1 MEIDSRATATDEMA
15 VDSPV
20 MVDGA
25 IGEELS
31 EHARPRKRTR
41 RACDKCSAS
50 RTRCNGECPCRR
62 CEDYGYA
69 CRYNRE
75 IKKRGRAPISMSGA
89 SGDST
94 RPDPSQAMDNTSS
107 KESCH
112 TRRSSS
118 GAHGDGSQ
126 QQWRH
131 HSHRASFG
139 SSNGHAP
146 TTHYASHHG
155 GGPGSTPSPSVS
167 SPSGGGGPAFHGQVL
182 SPPSTA
188 SGEARPSSFFIRHG
202 NSYSDSAAVPRPPV
216 HGSNGSHGI
225 TTTAQPESRD
235 GGGLTLAGP
244 QQQYHQQHHHHHHP
258 AVSTS
263 TTVLPG
269 ILTVPAGPNT
279 AASPPTVHPSIP
291 AYLPSLHSP
300 STAVSASGGSYGT
313 SVHAHMQLASLLDS
327 TAVMDHPGTA
337 AVGMS
342 SAHHHHHHHQ
352 SATTALARAGGPQ
365 HEGTSPPGGRVPS
378 VAGSQHTAGGP
389 GGGGTDAAPSD
400 ESAGYPSPDHGAG
413 SVSGGVGLSPHA
425 QPRGVSF
432 SGQSSSGGIIGRTPG
447 HGHSRGS
454 FSTSATSVTGGVGPG
469 NSTVGAAEP
478 GGSGSLGGGAAGG
491 MASTSTPPLFPD
503 IQRVSSLYRAP
514 SADCRYACLA
524 PVLPYLGNIIP
535 ASVACDLLDVYLTE
549 PGSSLFRCAS
559 PYILTRIFRKRSLLH
574 PTRPR
579 PTTPALL
586 ATMLWCAAQT
596 ADIVLLHVPGS
607 RSKITNAL
615 YELSTSLISAR
626 DPDRWRRIHGGLRV
640 ENDQSQN
647 HYAAYIRNMHGG
659 GVGGIGAHQPET
671 TATNEPAGLV
681 DDVLTLV
688 LLSIAVSGG
697 DFKSDCFKW
706 WSKAIRLTLALGL
719 HREDDRCSASIS
731 PCANPLCSCRRDQ
744 DVHTLAGQ
752 EACEERRRVFWLVY
766 CLDRHLSLS
775 FNSVLSIPDS
785 YCQVYAPLPEGVW
798 EDLDAVSST
807 TDMPARVLGPP
818 GVVTGTGFFEYFLPL
833 MATLGDI
840 IEVHHRRLHPRLG
853 GLDDS
858 GAVAL
863 IGGRLAACERSL
875 ERMALEAEHSSSA
888 ATTGTAGTAEA
899 HHPVHHDY
907 RANSAAAGGDDVG
920 AGRVGSITIAPL
932 SPAPIGGTPGPH
944 IKDLVTGGVA
954 GAASSTSTHGGN
966 GNGNGHSSGSTA
978 RGGSV
983 GAGGGSGTGGHGS
996 IAPAASSVGA
1006 AVGNGGGGSGSGSTS
1021 PLQRRPQPHKTHNS
1035 TRPATARDRSRLQ
1048 LVLAYSTHILH
1059 VLHVLLHG
1067 KWDAISMLDDD
1078 DDWITSTRFN
1088 DCATHAISAS
1098 QAVSRI
1104 LRHDPELTF
1113 MPYLFG
1119 IYLLHGSFILLLF
1132 ADRMPQLGGPNQ
1144 SVEQA
1149 CETIVRAHEVCVVTL
1164 STEFQKNFR
1173 KVLRST
1179 LYSVRGS
1186 SPTEWEEHKARRRA
1200 LSLYRWTR
1208 GAKGLA
1214 L

>member
-1 MEIDSRATATDEMA
+1 
-15 VDSPV
+15 
-20 MVDGA
+20 
-25 IGEELS
+25 
-31 EHARPRKRTR
+31 
-41 RACDKCSAS
+41 
-50 RTRCNGECPCRR
+50 
-62 CEDYGYA
+62 
-69 CRYNRE
+69 
-75 IKKRGRAPISMSGA
+75 
-89 SGDST
+89 
-94 RPDPSQAMDNTSS
+94 
-107 KESCH
+107 
-112 TRRSSS
+112 
-118 GAHGDGSQ
+118 
-126 QQWRH
+126 
-131 HSHRASFG
+131 
-139 SSNGHAP
+139 
-146 TTHYASHHG
+146 
-155 GGPGSTPSPSVS
+155 
-167 SPSGGGGPAFHGQVL
+167 
-182 SPPSTA
+182 
-188 SGEARPSSFFIRHG
+188 
-202 NSYSDSAAVPRPPV
+202 
-216 HGSNGSHGI
+216 
-225 TTTAQPESRD
+225 
-235 GGGLTLAGP
+235 
-244 QQQYHQQHHHHHHP
+244 
-258 AVSTS
+258 
-263 TTVLPG
+263 
-269 ILTVPAGPNT
+269 
-279 AASPPTVHPSIP
+279 
-291 AYLPSLHSP
+291 
-300 STAVSASGGSYGT
+300 
-313 SVHAHMQLASLLDS
+313 MQLASLLDP
-327 TAVMDHPGTA
+327 TAVMDHPGTSA
-337 AVGMS
+337 AGIL
-342 SAHHHHHHHQ
+342 SAHHPHQ
-352 SATTALARAGGPQ
+352 SAALAGTGGSQ
-365 HEGTSPPGGRVPS
+365 HGTTSPPGDRVPS

-389 GGGGTDAAPSD
+389 SGGGTDALPSD
-400 ESAGYPSPDHGAG
+400 ESVGYPSPDNGVG
-413 SVSGGVGLSPHA
+413 SASGGVGPSPHVHI
-425 QPRGVSF
+425 RGVSF
-432 SGQSSSGGIIGRTPG
+432 SGQGSSGCITDRTPG

-454 FSTSATSVTGGVGPG
+454 FSTSTTSVTGPG
-469 NSTVGAAEP
+469 NSTGRATEP
-478 GGSGSLGGGAAGG
+478 SGSGGRDGGAAGG
-491 MASTSTPPLFPD
+491 VVSASTSALFPD
-503 IQRVSSLYRAP
+503 MQRVSSLYRAP
-514 SADCRYACLA
+514 SADCRYSCLA

-615 YELSTSLISAR
+615 YELSTSLISER

-647 HYAAYIRNMHGG
+647 HYAAYIRNIHGG
-659 GVGGIGAHQPET
+659 AAGGIGAHQPET

-719 HREDDRCSASIS
+719 HREDDRCSASVS
-731 PCANPLCSCRRDQ
+731 PCANPLCSCRRHQ

-766 CLDRHLSLS
+766 CLDRHLALS
-775 FNSVLSIPDS
+775 FNNVLAIPDS
-785 YCQVYAPLPEGVW
+785 YCQVYSPLPESVW

-807 TDMPARVLGPP
+807 AAMPARVLGPP
-818 GVVTGTGFFEYFLPL
+818 AVVSGTGFFEYFLPL

-863 IGGRLAACERSL
+863 IGERLAACEQSL
-875 ERMALEAEHSSSA
+875 DRMALEAEQLSSA
-888 ATTGTAGTAEA
+888 TTTTTAGGC
-899 HHPVHHDY
+899 
-907 RANSAAAGGDDVG
+907 GGTSPARGASFG
-920 AGRVGSITIAPL
+920 AGSVAS
-932 SPAPIGGTPGPH
+932 
-944 IKDLVTGGVA
+944 VTSLA
-954 GAASSTSTHGGN
+954 GATVGN
-966 GNGNGHSSGSTA
+966 GE
-978 RGGSV
+978 
-983 GAGGGSGTGGHGS
+983 
-996 IAPAASSVGA
+996 
-1006 AVGNGGGGSGSGSTS
+1006 GGGGSSSDSTS
-1021 PLQRRPQPHKTHNS
+1021 PLRRRPQQQPHK
-1035 TRPATARDRSRLQ
+1035 ARDRSRLQ

-1078 DDWITSTRFN
+1078 DDWITSPRFN

-1132 ADRMPQLGGPNQ
+1132 ADRMPQLGGPNH

>member
-1 MEIDSRATATDEMA
+1 MEVDSRAAATDEMA
-15 VDSPV
+15 VDSPI
-20 MVDGA
+20 MAGEAVD
-25 IGEELS
+25 EELS

-62 CEDYGYA
+62 CEDYGYI

-94 RPDPSQAMDNTSS
+94 RSDPSQARDNTSS
-107 KESCH
+107 KENCH
-112 TRRSSS
+112 TRRSSNS
-118 GAHGDGSQ
+118 AHGGGNQ

-131 HSHRASFG
+131 HSHHASCG
-139 SSNGHAP
+139 SSDGHAP
-146 TTHYASHHG
+146 TAHYASNHG

-167 SPSGGGGPAFHGQVL
+167 SPPGGGGAAFHGQVL

-188 SGEARPSSFFIRHG
+188 SGEARPSSFFVRANG
-202 NSYSDSAAVPRPPV
+202 YSDLAAVARPPA
-216 HGSNGSHGI
+216 HSSSGHHGI
-225 TTTAQPESRD
+225 TTTAQPELRD
-235 GGGLTLAGP
+235 GSGLTIAGL
-244 QQQYHQQHHHHHHP
+244 QQQQHHHNP
-258 AVSTS
+258 AASTS
-263 TTVLPG
+263 ATVLPR
-269 ILTVPAGPNT
+269 ILTVPGGPAT
-279 AASPPTVHPSIP
+279 AASPSTVHPSMP
-291 AYLPSLHSP
+291 TYLPSLHSP
-300 STAVSASGGSYGT
+300 STAVSASGGNYGT

-327 TAVMDHPGTA
+327 TAVMDHRGTPA
-337 AVGMS
+337 AGISV
-342 SAHHHHHHHQ
+342 HHHHQ
-352 SATTALARAGGPQ
+352 SAAALARTGGPQ
-365 HEGTSPPGGRVPS
+365 HEGASPPEGRVPS
-378 VAGSQHTAGGP
+378 VVGSQHTAGGP
-389 GGGGTDAAPSD
+389 GSGGTDALPSD
-400 ESAGYPSPDHGAG
+400 ESAGYPSPDRGAG
-413 SVSGGVGLSPHA
+413 SVSGGAGPSPHA

-432 SGQSSSGGIIGRTPG
+432 SGQSSSGGIISRTPR

-454 FSTSATSVTGGVGPG
+454 FSTSATSVTGGAGPG
-469 NSTVGAAEP
+469 NNTGGAAEP
-478 GGSGSLGGGAAGG
+478 GRSGGLGGGAAGG
-491 MASTSTPPLFPD
+491 MVSASTSPLFPD

-615 YELSTSLISAR
+615 YELSTSLISER

-719 HREDDRCSASIS
+719 HREDDRCSASVS

-744 DVHTLAGQ
+744 DVHTLAGK

-807 TDMPARVLGPP
+807 AGMPARVLGPP

-863 IGGRLAACERSL
+863 IGERLAACERSL
-875 ERMALEAEHSSSA
+875 ERMALEAEQSSSA
-888 ATTGTAGTAEA
+888 AAAAATTGAAEA

-907 RANSAAAGGDDVG
+907 TASSAAAGNDNAG
-920 AGRVGSITIAPL
+920 AGRTGSVTVPPP

-954 GAASSTSTHGGN
+954 GAASSTPAH
-966 GNGNGHSSGSTA
+966 SGSGSGSGQNNGGTTA
-978 RGGSV
+978 RGGST
-983 GAGGGSGTGGHGS
+983 GAGGCGRTGEHGS
-996 IAPAASSVGA
+996 VAPVVSSVGA
-1006 AVGNGGGGSGSGSTS
+1006 AVGDGEGSGSSGSTS
-1021 PLQRRPQPHKTHNS
+1021 PLQRRSQLHKAHNS
-1035 TRPATARDRSRLQ
+1035 ARPASARDRSRLQ